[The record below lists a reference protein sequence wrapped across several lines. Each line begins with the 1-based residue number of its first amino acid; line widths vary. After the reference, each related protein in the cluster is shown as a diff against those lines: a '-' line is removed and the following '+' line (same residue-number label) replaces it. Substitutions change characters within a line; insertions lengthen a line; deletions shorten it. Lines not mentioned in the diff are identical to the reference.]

1 MDSPPG
7 IAFGRPLRLASWRKL
22 SVRQRFVLELAEFT
36 AIEPDAP
43 KSLSVFWHNAHIP
56 MLGLLARVD
65 CPGSFNV
72 CLNVT
77 ELSDALP
84 ALAALVWCSGIVAV
98 RDTDDTSIQ
107 RALCSVPLAIDFAG
121 FDSDAEFEG
130 KEPPP
135 VLAARGQFEFTSGLV
150 ETPSGHAVVAMGM
163 IPIHDHLFEWLY
175 GDAEGIEQTG
185 RVFIGAFLPPT
196 FVEAAFLEGG
206 LFYHRSTGLL
216 PTFLGDPPWTS
227 DDTVTS
233 YTFSLPFLNGCGVGD
248 LATAVESR
256 HAELDARARMLRNLI
271 NRAEDLHMGR
281 AGIAQRTQWDADKDE
296 WERTQA
302 RLLEDVVADL
312 ALASG
317 GVAGGGI
324 TIQRGAL
331 TVHVCSGVP
340 HGGAWVQSIPELQQ
354 QIEKYAAS
362 SRAVEL
368 RQGPFAFA
376 TLTL

>member
-22 SVRQRFVLELAEFT
+22 SVRQRFALELAEFT

-43 KSLSVFWHNAHIP
+43 KSLSVFWHNAHVP

-84 ALAALVWCSGIVAV
+84 ALAALLWCSGMIAV
-98 RDTDDTSIQ
+98 RDTDDKSI
-107 RALCSVPLAIDFAG
+107 RRSLCSVPLAIDFAG
-121 FDSDAEFEG
+121 FEGDAEFQG

-135 VLAARGQFEFTSGLV
+135 VLAGRGQFEFTSGLV

-163 IPIHDHLFEWLY
+163 IPIHERLFDWLY
-175 GDAEGIEQTG
+175 EEAEGIAQTG

-227 DDTVTS
+227 DDAVTS
-233 YTFSLPFLNGCGVGD
+233 YTFRLPYLNGCSTSS
-248 LATAVESR
+248 LAEAAESR
-256 HAELDARARMLRNLI
+256 YAELDARARTLRTLVD
-271 NRAEDLHMGR
+271 RTEAFHAGR
-281 AGIAQRTQWDADKDE
+281 AGAAQRTQWDADKDE
-296 WERTQA
+296 WERKQV
-302 RLLEDVVADL
+302 RLLEAVVEDL
-312 ALASG
+312 ALAG
-317 GVAGGGI
+317 AGGASAISIRSG
-324 TIQRGAL
+324 TM
-331 TVHVCSGVP
+331 TVHICSTVP
-340 HGGAWVQSIPELQQ
+340 RGGAWVQSIPQLQQ
-354 QIEKYAAS
+354 QIEEYAS
-362 SRAVEL
+362 TPRAVGL

-376 TLTL
+376 TLVL